1 MRTFNRGVLAAL
13 PLALALV
20 LTGCGSDDDGAKVAS
35 AGGNKKDSKSDSSQ
49 SDKEKQESGVKFAR
63 CMRENGVDV
72 EDPQPGKPMRVMG
85 DGSTDLNKAMQACRK
100 YMPQGGPGSPNEDP
114 KAQEQM
120 RKYAQCMRKNGV
132 ENFPDP
138 GDGGM
143 RLDNSITGDPDFKKA
158 DKACQDIIKR
168 LRNGNVQKKEQG

>member
-1 MRTFNRGVLAAL
+1 G
-13 PLALALV
+13 
-20 LTGCGSDDDGAKVAS
+20 GAKVAS
-35 AGGNKKDSKSDSSQ
+35 ADGDKKKSRSEGSL
-49 SDKEKQESGVKFAR
+49 SDKDKREAGVKFAR
-63 CMRENGVDV
+63 CMRENGVDM

-100 YMPQGGPGSPNEDP
+100 YMPQGGPGSPGSDP

-138 GDGGM
+138 GDGAM
-143 RLDNSITGDPDFKKA
+143 RLDKSITGDADFKKA
-158 DKACQDIIKR
+158 DTACQDLIKAF
-168 LRNGNVQKKEQG
+168 RNGDMQKKEQG